1 MITTIIKRLSTQI
14 KLIKLEKEAYD
25 TYTFKFAVPNNIK
38 WTIGSYAHFVCSDL
52 QNGVNFKKNLLR
64 ELSIMSHP
72 DENFVGFTTRIRQNP
87 SEFKSTMLNLK
98 LGDEIRIF
106 KIGNHFK
113 NIETDKP
120 IVFISMGVGIATFR
134 PIILEHLK
142 TSKGSSITNINI
154 DRTGDFVYQQELEK
168 LPEEK
173 LRNVF
178 VTNRGDLYNEIGQCI
193 TCKDNTY
200 YVVGSKEFN
209 ETIRDFLLKNK
220 VSKKAIFLDK

>member
-14 KLIKLEKEAYD
+14 KLIKLEKEAKD
-25 TYTFKFAVPNNIK
+25 TYTFKFLVPPNIK
-38 WTIGSYAHFVCSDL
+38 WTLGSYAHFVCSDL
-52 QNGVNFKKNLLR
+52 QNGKKFKKDLLR

-72 DENFVGFTTRIRQNP
+72 DENFIGFTTRIRENS

-106 KIGNHFK
+106 KIGNHLK

-134 PIILEHLK
+134 PIIHEHMK
-142 TSKGSSITNINI
+142 SSKGSSITNINI
-154 DRTGDFVYQQELEK
+154 DRTGDFVYQQELENLSKDK
-168 LPEEK
+168 LK
-173 LRNVF
+173 NVF
-178 VTNRGDLYNEIGQCI
+178 VTNRSDLYNEINQCL
-193 TCKDNTY
+193 DDEANTY

-209 ETIRDFLLKNK
+209 ETTRNFLLKNK
-220 VSKKAIFLDK
+220 VSKKAVFLDK

>member
-1 MITTIIKRLSTQI
+1 MITTIIKRISTQI
-14 KLIKLEKEAYD
+14 KLIKLEKEAKD
-25 TYTFKFAVPNNIK
+25 TYTFKFAVPETIK
-38 WTIGSYAHFVCSDL
+38 WTLGSYAHFVCSDL
-52 QNGVNFKKNLLR
+52 QNGEKFKKDLLR

-72 DENFVGFTTRIRQNP
+72 DENFIGFTTRIRQNP
-87 SEFKSTMLNLK
+87 SEFKRIMLNLK

-134 PIILEHLK
+134 PIILEQVK
-142 TSKGSSITNINI
+142 SSQNSAITNINI
-154 DRTGDFVYQQELEK
+154 DRTGDFVYRQELEK
-168 LPEEK
+168 LANDK

-178 VTNRGDLYNEIGQCI
+178 VTNRDNLYNEINQCI
-193 TCKDNTY
+193 TCKDNIY

-209 ETIRDFLLKNK
+209 ITIRDFLLENNI
-220 VSKKAIFLDK
+220 SKKAIVLDK

>member
-14 KLIKLEKEAYD
+14 KLIKLEKEAND
-25 TYTFKFAVPNNIK
+25 TYTFKFAVPKNIK
-38 WTIGSYAHFVCSDL
+38 WTLGSYAHFVCSDL

-64 ELSIMSHP
+64 ELSIMSYP
-72 DENFVGFTTRIRQNP
+72 DENFIGFTTRIRQNP
-87 SEFKSTMLNLK
+87 SEFKRTMLNLK

-209 ETIRDFLLKNK
+209 ETIRGFLLKNK